1 MNNIISKNSNDEKE
15 IAIREVREKLKNIIK
30 KMINLI

>member
-15 IAIREVREKLKNIIK
+15 IAIRRSTRETK
-30 KMINLI
+30 KYNKRK